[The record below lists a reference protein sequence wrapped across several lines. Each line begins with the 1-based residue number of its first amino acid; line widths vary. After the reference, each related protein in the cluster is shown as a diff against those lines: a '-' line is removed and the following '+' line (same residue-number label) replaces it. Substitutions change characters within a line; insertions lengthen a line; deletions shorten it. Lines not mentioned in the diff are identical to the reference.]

1 MLAGKEMSE
10 DLVCESY
17 LDQEVDVVQPF
28 EGPAIRF
35 SHIEANNDGLRPYQ
49 SEMKQDVYNLWDKI
63 DNVMLQMPTGTGKT
77 IVFTSIVRDIR
88 KWCQRNSKE
97 SKILIIAHRKELI
110 EQASN
115 KLGSLSHG
123 IIQSGKPQQLSLPI
137 QVASIQT
144 FMSRRNYET
153 MRLQRFDFIIID
165 EAHHSL
171 DGTWLSET
179 LGYVPKE

>member
-63 DNVMLQMPTGTGKT
+63 DCPRHSQMVSTK
-77 IVFTSIVRDIR
+77 
-88 KWCQRNSKE
+88 Q
-97 SKILIIAHRKELI
+97 
-110 EQASN
+110 
-115 KLGSLSHG
+115 
-123 IIQSGKPQQLSLPI
+123 
-137 QVASIQT
+137 
-144 FMSRRNYET
+144 
-153 MRLQRFDFIIID
+153 
-165 EAHHSL
+165 
-171 DGTWLSET
+171 
-179 LGYVPKE
+179 

>member
-1 MLAGKEMSE
+1 MSE

-17 LDQEVDVVQPF
+17 LDQEVDAVQPF

-97 SKILIIAHRKELI
+97 S
-110 EQASN
+110 
-115 KLGSLSHG
+115 G
-123 IIQSGKPQQLSLPI
+123 
-137 QVASIQT
+137 
-144 FMSRRNYET
+144 
-153 MRLQRFDFIIID
+153 
-165 EAHHSL
+165 
-171 DGTWLSET
+171 
-179 LGYVPKE
+179 